1 MYPNHILLLVYL
13 LFSLNR
19 ARGAVFSILSKKMNG
34 FGLFILSSHHAVDQL
49 DGQTHISG
57 LQACVE
63 EGLQQEMVVHSLVE
77 VVSLNLGHIPRGRF
91 RLSVDFSRYF
101 VVMVRHFL

>member
-1 MYPNHILLLVYL
+1 MH
-13 LFSLNR
+13 
-19 ARGAVFSILSKKMNG
+19 G

-77 VVSLNLGHIPRGRF
+77 VVSLNLGHIPWGGVH
-91 RLSVDFSRYF
+91 LSVDVPGYF

>member
-1 MYPNHILLLVYL
+1 MQ
-13 LFSLNR
+13 FSPFD
-19 ARGAVFSILSKKMNG
+19 AKKKMHG
-34 FGLFILSSHHAVDQL
+34 LGLFTLSSHHAVDQL

-77 VVSLNLGHIPRGRF
+77 VVSLNLGHIPMEGF
-91 RLSVDFSRYF
+91 HLSVDIPGYF